1 MTYFLSSCVADTVS
15 EADRPKYLGR
25 VTASFGLGF
34 VLGPLLSA
42 AVSGLTIRQKIRLAS
57 LFPFLGWIISF
68 LFFRETNVNVLNRLQ
83 KKNTSSP
90 GTTRRNSS
98 WSGSLLGTPSEV
110 TEKAAALMTTNRLK
124 PEVMLLVLNGFLLMY
139 AFATETVYAMFIK
152 DSFGLGEKALSLL
165 FALNGVMIGL
175 FQVFL
180 IKPLVGKI
188 GKYATLAV
196 GNFVLAAGM
205 VGVALV
211 RQKSLHFAIF
221 AIHVVGFSIADTAL
235 VSLVTHYSSAES
247 QGRALSFNHAAQ
259 ACARVISPL
268 VAGLVYEYS
277 KDFEMGNALGLPVGA
292 LPFLLGALFPAFGI
306 SVPSLLYIWSISNK
320 PTENKQQNEEEKE
333 RLLDSYNA
341 VAGVSPMKKSDLEN
355 L

>member
-1 MTYFLSSCVADTVS
+1 MC
-15 EADRPKYLGR
+15 
-25 VTASFGLGF
+25 
-34 VLGPLLSA
+34 
-42 AVSGLTIRQKIRLAS
+42 
-57 LFPFLGWIISF
+57 II
-68 LFFRETNVNVLNRLQ
+68 
-83 KKNTSSP
+83 
-90 GTTRRNSS
+90 
-98 WSGSLLGTPSEV
+98 
-110 TEKAAALMTTNRLK
+110 
-124 PEVMLLVLNGFLLMY
+124 
-139 AFATETVYAMFIK
+139 
-152 DSFGLGEKALSLL
+152 DSFGMGEKALSLL

-211 RQKSLHFAIF
+211 RQKSLHFTIF

-235 VSLVTHYSSAES
+235 VSLVTHYSSPES

-268 VAGLVYEYS
+268 IAGLVYEYS
-277 KDFEMGNALGLPVGA
+277 KDFKMGDALGLPVGA
-292 LPFLLGALFPAFGI
+292 LPFLLGALFPALGI
-306 SVPSLLYIWSISNK
+306 SVPSLLYIWSISSNK
-320 PTENKQQNEEEKE
+320 PNTENKQQNEEEKE